1 LGNKDGLALGIGN
14 RSIAA
19 ARRTLRLHSSR
30 RLRRRGCGRQPGKDF
45 GLDEIV
51 SGYSDYLDSA
61 GNGYKLD
68 NTKEYHY
75 ADGLGRNGASLF
87 RPVELVG
94 VVEADANRFPSC
106 LTRRRVR

>member
-30 RLRRRGCGRQPGKDF
+30 RLRRGGCGRQPGKDF

-51 SGYSDYLDSA
+51 SGYSDCLDSA

-68 NTKEYHY
+68 NTKEYQY
-75 ADGLGRNGASLF
+75 ADGLGASLL
-87 RPVELVG
+87 RPMESVG